1 MKKATWTLV
10 VSAVL
15 YFLVTPARSQN
26 VITLPAGTTLQ
37 VVLETTLSTKNS
49 KEGEMFRSRVV
60 MPVFANEREVLPIG
74 CTVEG
79 TVVRLKQ
86 PGRVTGKAEMQLR
99 PEKITFPDG
108 TTVDLTATLTGA
120 QTGDDTKVDSE
131 EGTVKASG
139 SEGMNTRGVITSAGT
154 AAVLGGVMAGGTGAA
169 IGAGAVG
176 AIALLSQI
184 FKRGKDAE
192 LGPGTEITLEL
203 NRPLSFTTSESLS
216 TAGTDARRPE

>member
-1 MKKATWTLV
+1 MKKTTQTLA

-15 YFLVTPARSQN
+15 FFLVIPARSQN
-26 VITLPAGTTLQ
+26 IITLPAGTTLH
-37 VVLETTLSTKNS
+37 VVMETALSTANS
-49 KEGEMFRSRVV
+49 KEGELFRSRLVL
-60 MPVFANEREVLPIG
+60 PVFADEREVLPVG

-79 TVVRLKQ
+79 TVIRLKQ
-86 PGRVTGKAEMQLR
+86 PGRVAGKAEMQLR
-99 PEKITFPDG
+99 PESLTFPDG

-120 QTGDDTKVDSE
+120 QAGDDTKVDSE

-139 SEGMNTRGVITSAGT
+139 SEGMDTRGVITSAGT
-154 AAVLGGVMAGGTGAA
+154 SAVIGGVMAGGTGAI

-184 FKRGKDAE
+184 FKRGRDAE
-192 LGPGTEITLEL
+192 LPPGTEITLEL
-203 NRPLSFTTSESLS
+203 NRPLSFTTSQNLP